1 MKLARLDNF
10 KKMCY
15 NYNVRG
21 KDLKRKGERVMKS
34 RQAKEIIIQ
43 DKKTGEV
50 MYFASY
56 NQDAIALGVSRE
68 AVRTWAEGIYKS
80 RKYEVLS

>member
-50 MYFASY
+50 MYFSSY
-56 NQDAIALGVSRE
+56 NQASIALGVSRE

>member
-1 MKLARLDNF
+1 MKTT
-10 KKMCY
+10 K
-15 NYNVRG
+15 
-21 KDLKRKGERVMKS
+21 
-34 RQAKEIIIQ
+34 AKEIIIQ

-50 MYFASY
+50 MYFTSY
-56 NQDAIALGVSRE
+56 NQAAIALGVSRE

>member
-21 KDLKRKGERVMKS
+21 KDLKRKGEKIMKS

-56 NQDAIALGVSRE
+56 NQAAIALGVSRE

>member
-34 RQAKEIIIQ
+34 RQAKEIIIE

-56 NQDAIALGVSRE
+56 NQAAIALGVSRE

>member
-1 MKLARLDNF
+1 
-10 KKMCY
+10 MCY
-15 NYNVRG
+15 NYSVRV
-21 KDLKRKGERVMKS
+21 KPLEKKERQKGEKIMKS
-34 RQAKEIIIQ
+34 RQAKEIIIE

-56 NQDAIALGVSRE
+56 NQAAIALGVSRE

>member
-1 MKLARLDNF
+1 
-10 KKMCY
+10 MCY

-21 KDLKRKGERVMKS
+21 KDLKRKGEKVMKS

-50 MYFASY
+50 MYFTSY
-56 NQDAIALGVSRE
+56 NQAAIALGVSRE

>member
-56 NQDAIALGVSRE
+56 NQAAIALGVSRE

>member
-1 MKLARLDNF
+1 MKLARLDNS

-56 NQDAIALGVSRE
+56 NQAAIALGVSRE

>member
-1 MKLARLDNF
+1 MLSWRQ
-10 KKMCY
+10 
-15 NYNVRG
+15 
-21 KDLKRKGERVMKS
+21 KGGEKVMKTTK
-34 RQAKEIIIQ
+34 AKEIIIQ

-50 MYFASY
+50 MYFTSY
-56 NQDAIALGVSRE
+56 NQASIALGVSRE

>member
-1 MKLARLDNF
+1 MLSWWQ
-10 KKMCY
+10 
-15 NYNVRG
+15 
-21 KDLKRKGERVMKS
+21 KGEKVMKS
-34 RQAKEIIIQ
+34 RQAKEIIIE

-56 NQDAIALGVSRE
+56 NQAAIALGVSRE

-80 RKYEVLS
+80 RKYNVLSAKGMEG

>member
-21 KDLKRKGERVMKS
+21 KDLWRKGEKIMKS

-56 NQDAIALGVSRE
+56 NQAAIALGVSRE

>member
-1 MKLARLDNF
+1 
-10 KKMCY
+10 MCY

-21 KDLKRKGERVMKS
+21 KDLKRKGEKIMKS

-56 NQDAIALGVSRE
+56 NQAAIALGVSRE

>member
-1 MKLARLDNF
+1 MTRQEVLSWRQKE
-10 KKMCY
+10 
-15 NYNVRG
+15 
-21 KDLKRKGERVMKS
+21 GEKVMKS

-56 NQDAIALGVSRE
+56 NQAAIALGVSRE

>member
-1 MKLARLDNF
+1 MLSWQKE
-10 KKMCY
+10 
-15 NYNVRG
+15 
-21 KDLKRKGERVMKS
+21 GEKVMKS

-50 MYFASY
+50 MYFTSY
-56 NQDAIALGVSRE
+56 NQASIALGVSRE

>member
-1 MKLARLDNF
+1 
-10 KKMCY
+10 
-15 NYNVRG
+15 
-21 KDLKRKGERVMKS
+21 MKS
-34 RQAKEIIIQ
+34 RQAKEIVLK

-50 MYFASY
+50 MYVASY
-56 NQDAIALGVSRE
+56 NQAAIALGVSRE

>member
-21 KDLKRKGERVMKS
+21 KDIKRKGEKVMKS

-56 NQDAIALGVSRE
+56 NQAAIALGVSRE

>member
-1 MKLARLDNF
+1 
-10 KKMCY
+10 
-15 NYNVRG
+15 
-21 KDLKRKGERVMKS
+21 MKS

-50 MYFASY
+50 MYFTSY
-56 NQDAIALGVSRE
+56 NQASIALGVSRE

-80 RKYEVLS
+80 RKYELLK

>member
-50 MYFASY
+50 MYIASY
-56 NQDAIALGVSRE
+56 NQAAIALGVSRE

>member
-21 KDLKRKGERVMKS
+21 KDLKRKGEKIMKS

-56 NQDAIALGVSRE
+56 NQAAIALGVSRE
-68 AVRTWAEGIYKS
+68 AVRTWVERIYKS